1 MGDRFV
7 VKRLESEA
15 ETLEAFSCMSEV
27 PTPWPEAVRICRVW
41 ASQNLGQYVDGYHVQ
56 DADGTAVGQL
66 YYAPSERALV
76 PYKVEPGV
84 AVMYCE
90 WVQRRYQKQGL
101 GRQLF
106 GTFETDMRKQGYKGI
121 LVEGTAREEQMH
133 YQHYVARGFEIV
145 HEEGERKLLY
155 RPLNQPQITVC
166 PLESRIQPRSGVPV
180 EILVLSGYL
189 CPFEMSAQVLV
200 LEVAREFGER
210 VVVRQEPLTPE
221 TLERYGVADGIFIN
235 GRRKLTGATTEEAIR
250 AAILEEL

>member
-1 MGDRFV
+1 MSDRFV
-7 VKRLESEA
+7 VKRLENKA

-56 DADGTAVGQL
+56 DMDGTAVGQL

-76 PYKVEPGV
+76 PYKVEPRV

-90 WVQRRYQKQGL
+90 WVQRRYQNQGL

-106 GTFETDMRKQGYKGI
+106 GTFEAEMREQGYKGI
-121 LVEGTAREEQMH
+121 LVEGTTREEQMH
-133 YQHYVARGFEIV
+133 YQHYVARGFEII
-145 HEEGERKLLY
+145 HEEGERRLLY
-155 RPLNQPQITVC
+155 LPLNQRQITVR

-200 LEVAREFGER
+200 LDVAREFGER

-235 GRRKLTGATTEEAIR
+235 GRRKLVGATTEEAIR
-250 AAILEEL
+250 VAILEEL